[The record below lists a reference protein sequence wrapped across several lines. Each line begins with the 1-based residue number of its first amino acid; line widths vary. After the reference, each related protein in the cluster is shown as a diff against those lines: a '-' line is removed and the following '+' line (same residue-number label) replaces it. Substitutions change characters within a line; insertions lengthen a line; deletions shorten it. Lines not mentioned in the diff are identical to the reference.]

1 MENNSTF
8 TNLVISF
15 LDYLSLNAELLLL
28 SYGLL
33 FILTIHFISTIFFA
47 KGDSQKNQSTNDWR
61 MKMSYLFNPNKK
73 KSILEESYPE
83 FVKKYLL
90 KIKNTKKG
98 HMEEGSSDFK
108 SLIPNSIK
116 SSPKNDKE
124 NIFDFITPPK
134 TKQSPRR
141 QAAAQHY
148 RSSEVHY
155 KLASL
160 VEENHLKYPTR
171 KRDNHLWK

>member
-1 MENNSTF
+1 MENNSIF
-8 TNLVISF
+8 TNLIISF
-15 LDYLSLNAELLLL
+15 LDCLSLNVELLLL

-33 FILTIHFISTIFFA
+33 FIFAIHFISTFFFI
-47 KGDSQKNQSTNDWR
+47 KGDSQKSQQKNGWR
-61 MKMSYLFNPNKK
+61 IKISHLFNSSSK

-98 HMEEGSSDFK
+98 RRKEKSADFK
-108 SLIPNSIK
+108 KTISNPIESNHK
-116 SSPKNDKE
+116 K
-124 NIFDFITPPK
+124 NIFNFITPPR
-134 TKQSPRR
+134 TRRSPRR
-141 QAAAQHY
+141 QAAAQRY
-148 RSSEVHY
+148 RSAEVHY

-160 VEENHLKYPTR
+160 VEENHLKYSTH